1 MQAVCNGV
9 SHFLIAMQMPFS
21 LDLLYGFGHGSLCFL
36 HQHQEDSLL
45 HHDQNFVYGMRLVI
59 GFKAHVAG
67 VCNYIY
73 ICTLHVYML
82 TYNPLPIHLS
92 QWNRE
97 AADHTQKET
106 NRVSQP
112 SCFGI
117 STLLSNPI

>member
-1 MQAVCNGV
+1 MQ
-9 SHFLIAMQMPFS
+9 FS
-21 LDLLYGFGHGSLCFL
+21 LDLPNGFGHGSLCFL
-36 HQHQEDSLL
+36 HKHQEDSLL
-45 HHDQNFVYGMRLVI
+45 HHDQNLVCGMRLVI

-67 VCNYIY
+67 VYNYIY
-73 ICTLHVYML
+73 IYMYTLHVYML

-106 NRVSQP
+106 NGGSQP

-117 STLLSNPI
+117 STPLSNPI